1 MSYAN
6 NNTLKRGHATS
17 WQQKN
22 PPKKILKGFCF
33 SSWGKSK
40 YLALFDYAQGKQGSG
55 VTYFAYYS
63 NVASDVS
70 ARILCLEIG
79 RKSKR
84 PAGGGPLRMSERE
97 WIDNLS
103 PFCPPLHKMERGKQ
117 GVR

>member
-84 PAGGGPLRMSERE
+84 PAGGGPLRMRGNGLITSPPSVP
-97 WIDNLS
+97 LS
-103 PFCPPLHKMERGKQ
+103 TKWRGGDR